1 MEKTPNPNPGEK
13 QTKGFKLFAAQRIVL
28 GAVAIVLLLW
38 LVHYGLSFF
47 EATETGQPGHTPQVA
62 DVTHSPDTAAHT
74 QTGSHEKIGETGMEG
89 HGKSEVTTP
98 GTVAH
103 GGPADT
109 ASHAQTAPHAA
120 ADKADMA
127 GHKPSEAA
135 AKNTGTHKAAEPQ
148 RKTDTSGDHA
158 GKVGHGAK
166 TAAEDA
172 SHAPAGHG
180 AFSAS
185 GVTGVAF
192 VEATI
197 APLHYELEERYYGWR
212 PNDIVD
218 VTDNVNNFQL
228 GVLEVTR
235 RTVEVLVERISS
247 TGGSQTFDKDLELA
261 RNNLMIKASDYMLP
275 SAEDSYEEALESLR
289 NYRGKLLNGTAFFYG
304 RIDNLIPLLRAY
316 ENLLGSCDDKLIK
329 HYEDDGSE
337 VSWFSADDYF
347 YYAKGVASAM
357 HSILEA
363 VAVDFAT
370 AIETRRGTEILHHTL
385 ESLHHATQIDPLLIL
400 DSSPDG
406 IFANHRANM
415 AAPISHAR
423 FFVGMLIETLST

>member
-1 MEKTPNPNPGEK
+1 
-13 QTKGFKLFAAQRIVL
+13 
-28 GAVAIVLLLW
+28 VLL
-38 LVHYGLSFF
+38 
-47 EATETGQPGHTPQVA
+47 
-62 DVTHSPDTAAHT
+62 
-74 QTGSHEKIGETGMEG
+74 
-89 HGKSEVTTP
+89 
-98 GTVAH
+98 
-103 GGPADT
+103 
-109 ASHAQTAPHAA
+109 
-120 ADKADMA
+120 
-127 GHKPSEAA
+127 
-135 AKNTGTHKAAEPQ
+135 
-148 RKTDTSGDHA
+148 
-158 GKVGHGAK
+158 
-166 TAAEDA
+166 
-172 SHAPAGHG
+172 
-180 AFSAS
+180 
-185 GVTGVAF
+185 
-192 VEATI
+192 
-197 APLHYELEERYYGWR
+197 
-212 PNDIVD
+212 
-218 VTDNVNNFQL
+218 
-228 GVLEVTR
+228 
-235 RTVEVLVERISS
+235 ERISS

-316 ENLLGSCDDKLIK
+316 ENLLGSCDDKLIR

-385 ESLHHATQIDPLLIL
+385 ESLHHATLIDPLLIL

-423 FFVGMLIETLST
+423 FFVGLLIETLST

>member
-1 MEKTPNPNPGEK
+1 
-13 QTKGFKLFAAQRIVL
+13 
-28 GAVAIVLLLW
+28 
-38 LVHYGLSFF
+38 VHYGLSFF
-47 EATETGQPGHTPQVA
+47 ESTEAGKPGHAPQVA
-62 DVTHSPDTAAHT
+62 DLPSSYDTEATDHA
-74 QTGSHEKIGETGMEG
+74 QTASHENAGAVAVEDHGNVETTT
-89 HGKSEVTTP
+89 HGD
-98 GTVAH
+98 
-103 GGPADT
+103 PADT
-109 ASHAQTAPHAA
+109 TSHIQTAPHAA
-120 ADKADMA
+120 ADKADVTA
-127 GHKPSEAA
+127 HKPSGA
-135 AKNTGTHKAAEPQ
+135 AKKDAGTHAATAPQ
-148 RKTDTSGDHA
+148 SKTDTSGDHA
-158 GKVGHGAK
+158 DKVGHGAK

-180 AFSAS
+180 AFSAT

-197 APLHYELEERYYGWR
+197 APLRYELEERYYGWR
-212 PNDIVD
+212 PNDIAN
-218 VTDNVNNFQL
+218 VTDNVNNYQL

-275 SAEDSYEEALESLR
+275 SAEASYEEALEALR
-289 NYRGKLLNGTAFFYG
+289 NYRGKLMNGTAFFYG

-316 ENLLGSCDDKLIK
+316 ENLLGSCDDKLIR

-370 AIETRRGTEILHHTL
+370 AIETRRGTEILHHAL
-385 ESLHHATQIDPLLIL
+385 ESLHHATQIDPILIL
-400 DSSPDG
+400 DSAPDG

-423 FFVGMLIETLST
+423 FFVGLLIETLST

>member
-1 MEKTPNPNPGEK
+1 
-13 QTKGFKLFAAQRIVL
+13 
-28 GAVAIVLLLW
+28 LW

-47 EATETGQPGHTPQVA
+47 ESIEAGKSGHAPQVA
-62 DVTHSPDTAAHT
+62 DVPSSYDTEATDHARTAPHENAGAVAVEDHGNVETITHGD
-74 QTGSHEKIGETGMEG
+74 
-89 HGKSEVTTP
+89 
-98 GTVAH
+98 
-103 GGPADT
+103 PADT
-109 ASHAQTAPHAA
+109 TSHTQTAPHAA
-120 ADKADMA
+120 ADKAHVA
-127 GHKPSEAA
+127 AHKPSGAAKKDADTHAA
-135 AKNTGTHKAAEPQ
+135 AAPQ
-148 RKTDTSGDHA
+148 SKTDTSGDHA
-158 GKVGHGAK
+158 DKVGHGAK
-166 TAAEDA
+166 TAAKDA

-180 AFSAS
+180 AFSAT

-197 APLHYELEERYYGWR
+197 APLRYELEERYYGWR
-212 PNDIVD
+212 PNDIINI
-218 VTDNVNNFQL
+218 TDNVNNYQL

-275 SAEDSYEEALESLR
+275 SAEASYEEAIESLK

-363 VAVDFAT
+363 VAVDFDT
-370 AIETRRGTEILHHTL
+370 AIETRRGTEILHHAL
-385 ESLHHATQIDPLLIL
+385 ESLHHATQIDPILIL
-400 DSSPDG
+400 DSAPDG
-406 IFANHRANM
+406 ILANHRANM